1 MTANIQI
8 DDNGNIAELLKLLP
22 EVLDTFKA
30 VVACKDYNL
39 TAQWYDLEACYKL
52 RGGGAFSTMKN
63 NRWYQPKGAIPD
75 AYIQGRKVWSRET
88 VAEWLEQTD
97 KTLAAYHKKYHTGAS
112 SPHAEIS
119 A

>member
-1 MTANIQI
+1 MTAQINI
-8 DDNGNIAELLKLLP
+8 DDKGSIEQLLELLP
-22 EVLDTFKA
+22 EVLATFKA
-30 VVACKDYNL
+30 VVACKDYQL

-52 RGGGAFSTMKN
+52 RGGGKFSTMKN

-97 KTLAAYHKKYHTGAS
+97 KTLPAYHKKYCTGAKY
-112 SPHAEIS
+112 PHGEVNS
-119 A
+119 

>member
-1 MTANIQI
+1 MTVKIE
-8 DDNGNIAELLKLLP
+8 DNGSIEQLLAMLP
-22 EVLDTFKA
+22 DVLTTFKA
-30 VVACKDYNL
+30 VIASQDSRL
-39 TAQWYDLEACYKL
+39 SAQWYDLETCYKL

-97 KTLAAYHKKYHTGAS
+97 KTLADYHKKYCTGAS
-112 SPHAEIS
+112 SPHRV
-119 A
+119 